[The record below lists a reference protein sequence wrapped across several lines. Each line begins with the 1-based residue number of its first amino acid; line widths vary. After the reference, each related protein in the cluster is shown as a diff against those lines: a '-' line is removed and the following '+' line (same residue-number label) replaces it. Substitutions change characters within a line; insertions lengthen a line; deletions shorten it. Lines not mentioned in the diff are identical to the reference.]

1 MTTMAPSRTKTRVAP
16 DEALLRLLAAITAL
30 VFLTYAVLVSGSDPL
45 LTIPVLALLDCGI
58 RTACR
63 TAIG

>member
-1 MTTMAPSRTKTRVAP
+1 MAPSRMKTRPAQ
-16 DEALLRLLAAITAL
+16 DEVLLRLLSGLTAL

-45 LTIPVLALLDCGI
+45 LTIPALALLDCGV
-58 RTACR
+58 RMACR